1 MKSYKSPI
9 IDRNWLICYNT
20 YIATKGHTMSEP
32 VETRVIEV
40 CEGQWV
46 VQWTTFS
53 DTFATQAEAKAFE
66 QDQLDS
72 ADYSE

>member
-1 MKSYKSPI
+1 
-9 IDRNWLICYNT
+9 
-20 YIATKGHTMSEP
+20 MSDP

-46 VQWTTFS
+46 VQFSGGLGGWITFS
-53 DTFATQAEAKAFE
+53 DTFATLAEAKAFE

-72 ADYSE
+72 ADYGDEE